1 MHTVYV
7 YPFLVCQ
14 VHIFSKNIDFSV
26 KSLWCF
32 GFKNFAARVT
42 RAAELA
48 DFVEFNS

>member
-14 VHIFSKNIDFSV
+14 VHIFSKNIDFY
-26 KSLWCF
+26 CF
-32 GFKNFAARVT
+32 GNKNFAARVT